1 MADPIISQMFGT
13 RTPKPWASTKVVAL
27 ENPSPHLLYGV
38 ELEIENCNEDWNTA
52 GFKVVTDG
60 SLRNGGLEFV
70 SSPMTYSN
78 MAYALETFFNKN
90 KPVEIKDDHH
100 NTTDDSNYSD
110 RTSIHV
116 HTNVNDLTLKQLMG
130 LCLIYE
136 VFEKLLFTYIGND
149 RDKNIFCVPW
159 SETTLTYSALPE
171 LIGVNGAGVIKNWEK
186 YTALNLI
193 PVSTQ
198 GSIEW
203 RHMHGTADLQFILT
217 WLRLIGHIYKY
228 IQNTDIEEIKSNFL
242 GMNTTS
248 AYDHLLDRVF
258 SYDADKLRTHNY
270 RFMLE
275 EGVLEMKYAMLEKPT
290 AKKSASTFGNVMW
303 RNEAANILTQAH
315 IQEIQREIAARAGFQ
330 LNRAAARGRDQVFR
344 TQAPAGRQPA
354 DPVVVFDD
362 LNEDNR

>member
-1 MADPIISQMFGT
+1 MADPVISQMFGT
-13 RTPKPWASTKVVAL
+13 RPPKPWTNAKVVAL

-38 ELEIENCNEDWNTA
+38 ELEIENCNEDWTTA

-60 SLRNGGLEFV
+60 SLRNNGFEFV

-78 MAYALETFFNKN
+78 MAYALETFFNRN

-100 NTTDDSNYSD
+100 DTTDASNYSD

-116 HTNVNDLTLKQLMG
+116 HTNVTDLTFKQLMG

-171 LIGVNGAGVIKNWEK
+171 LIGVNGVGVIKNWQK

-193 PVSTQ
+193 PVGTQ

-203 RHMHGTADLQFILT
+203 RHMHGNADLQFILT

-258 SYDADKLRTHNY
+258 SYDADKLRTNNY

-275 EGVLEMKYAMLEKPT
+275 EGVLEMKYAMLEKPNT
-290 AKKSASTFGNVMW
+290 KKSSGGFGSVMW
-303 RNEAANILTQAH
+303 RNEAADLITQAR
-315 IQEIQREIAARAGFQ
+315 IQEIQLEMVDNAAWAIARPA
-330 LNRAAARGRDQVFR
+330 LR
-344 TQAPAGRQPA
+344 TAPAVRVNTRGA
-354 DPVVVFDD
+354 DPAAPVIIFDE